1 LEEDKENQDPN
12 PVAPSARY
20 VSSVPPMP
28 PAGPP
33 PPFVDS
39 PTIGRGTFSSV
50 FLPLPEPVNTTLYVI
65 LGLAD
70 WNVTA
75 AEIRSAWRQA
85 ALLYHPD
92 HHSEADQVVA
102 TTEMQK
108 LNAAKEVLLDARRRR
123 QYHVTGELPS
133 EV

>member
-1 LEEDKENQDPN
+1 
-12 PVAPSARY
+12 
-20 VSSVPPMP
+20 
-28 PAGPP
+28 
-33 PPFVDS
+33 VDS